1 MAEIEEDSLE
11 EMTDAESYSADEVED
26 LFESKQNNCWK
37 SSPEL
42 HGASS
47 SKLEPDDD
55 STSVRKS
62 PYKVLACS
70 SMGGSSKFP
79 KHIKLKIDMNIED
92 VVKENVLPFLPAK
105 SLYRYKT
112 VSRAWNQWISSPF
125 LELKQTNQFKDISGL
140 FSQFPGENP
149 SFISFNQDT
158 YGIPVPSLNF
168 LPESVNIRTT
178 CNGLVCCQARSEE
191 GAYFICN
198 PVTGHWTKL
207 PSPNLYHGPEPAIV
221 LAFDAYAL
229 NFASNYELV
238 CAVLDLTDH
247 SIVQFEIYSSRT
259 NSWRVA
265 DAVCCEEGWL
275 NLSAGCYMKGVVYWE
290 TSRGGILAFDL
301 KHEEYGILSLPP
313 SKGPNGA
320 LVEINGELSYILP
333 KKQDNFWEIYV
344 YGNMNMSLKG
354 TISLDPEIV
363 GETYGVCQA
372 LTCINSDLLIILLGT
387 KVITYRVRTRK
398 LECFYDMRINGVS
411 KYLPYVNSLIPVA
424 RPRPEI

>member
-149 SFISFNQDT
+149 SFISFNQDA

-191 GAYFICN
+191 
-198 PVTGHWTKL
+198 
-207 PSPNLYHGPEPAIV
+207 
-221 LAFDAYAL
+221 
-229 NFASNYELV
+229 
-238 CAVLDLTDH
+238 DH